1 MYGMFIT
8 YYPMVPYN
16 LTPSRPLNREELF
29 NLRHASARNVIE
41 RIFGIIKHRFH
52 ILLLPLEYC
61 SLEVQS
67 RIPASLAAIYNFI
80 HINEEPDPDSSDASN
95 EDPCGDKCPYQAGSS
110 VAVVADAG
118 GGDGGRDDL
127 EARSM
132 WDNLAQCMWDDYQL
146 ILSAHQDLLDD
157 TESELDFDQ

>member
-1 MYGMFIT
+1 
-8 YYPMVPYN
+8 MVPYN

-29 NLRHASARNVIE
+29 NLHHASAQNVIE
-41 RIFGIIKHRFH
+41 RIFGIIKCRFH
-52 ILLLPLEYC
+52 ILLLPLEY

-80 HINEEPDPDSSDASN
+80 CINEEPDPDSSDTSN
-95 EDPCGDKCPYQAGSS
+95 EDPCGDEHPYQVGSS
-110 VAVVADAG
+110 VAAVVADAG

-127 EARSM
+127 EARTM
-132 WDNLAQCMWDDYQL
+132 RDNLAQRMWDDYQL